1 MSQQE
6 QAYIK
11 VQDVI
16 DAIQQFFKYIL
27 QNHKWIWILAL
38 VFGISGATWGLLQK
52 PKYMAESTFILEEKT
67 ASGGGLAGLASQFGF
82 DIGSLMGGNAGMF
95 AGDNILDILR
105 SEKIIERVLLTRVDS
120 SKGND
125 GPTLADH
132 YLDFMK
138 WRKKYPVM
146 ANLDF
151 RNVSS
156 ENKRLADSVLQL
168 IHQEITKK
176 QLMVDRLNK
185 KGSIIQIQATT
196 SSMIFSKLFAERLLD
211 ETMELYIG
219 IKTGTAQANV
229 MRLQERADSLMQAL
243 NTKSY
248 QNASLQILDAN
259 AAFKSYAVPSELTN
273 REKMVV
279 YGLYSEVI
287 KNLELARMSLVNQTP
302 IMQKLDQPKYP
313 LQNQTWAWWKWMA
326 AAMAVGGM
334 IGFFLLF
341 YQFPGRTGKV

>member
-1 MSQQE
+1 MAQQE
-6 QAYIK
+6 QAYIRI
-11 VQDVI
+11 QDVL
-16 DAIQQFFKYIL
+16 DAIQHFFRYLLK
-27 QNHKWIWILAL
+27 NHQWIWGTAL
-38 VFGISGATWGLLQK
+38 VFGILGASWGLLQK
-52 PKYMAESTFILEEKT
+52 PKYMAESTFILEEKS

-120 SKGND
+120 SKGQES
-125 GPTLADH
+125 PTLADH

-138 WRKKYPVM
+138 WRKKYPEL
-146 ANLDF
+146 AELDF
-151 RNVSS
+151 RKIDKKNI
-156 ENKRLADSVLQL
+156 RQADSVLQL
-168 IHQEITKK
+168 MHQEITKK

-185 KGSIIQIQATT
+185 KGSIIQIQTTT
-196 SSMIFSKLFAERLLD
+196 SSMVFSKLFAERLLD
-211 ETMELYIG
+211 ETMDLYIG

-229 MRLQERADSLMQAL
+229 RRLQERADSLMQVL
-243 NTKSY
+243 NAKSY

-326 AAMAVGGM
+326 IAMAVGSM
-334 IGFFLLF
+334 IAFFLLF
-341 YQFPGRTGKV
+341 YQFPGRTGTA